1 MVPLQCPLKWAITF
15 IVVAVCGDFGEGP
28 GIACFH
34 IFFANDRTNDGEN
47 FMDEV
52 ATWSGPT

>member
-1 MVPLQCPLKWAITF
+1 MKVLALLVF
-15 IVVAVCGDFGEGP
+15 IF
-28 GIACFH
+28 
-34 IFFANDRTNDGEN
+34 FFANDRTNDGEN